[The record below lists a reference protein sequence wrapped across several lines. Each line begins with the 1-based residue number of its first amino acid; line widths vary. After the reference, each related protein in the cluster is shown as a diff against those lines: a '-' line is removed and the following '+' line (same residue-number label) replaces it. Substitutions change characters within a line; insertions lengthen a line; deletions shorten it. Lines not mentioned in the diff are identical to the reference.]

1 MKHFLLAISCLMT
14 FNIHALDQ
22 ETNQKDLDQRMEWFN
37 DAKFGMFIHWGAY
50 SVLKGSWQGKEME
63 FYAEWIQ
70 AKADIPK
77 EQYVKVAERFNP
89 EQFDADA
96 WAKAAYEA
104 GMKYMVITTKH
115 HEGFCLWDSQ
125 YTKYD
130 IKDTAGIDRDLL
142 GELSAACKKYGLKFG
157 TYYSTIDWHHDSQ
170 KPVEGAKGH
179 WNKWAKIEMI
189 SPQKKKEYVQYMK
202 NQLQELVDRYDTQ
215 IFWFDG
221 DWNDFWTM
229 EDGEDLYRFLRKIQ
243 PNAIINNRV
252 AKRKEFK
259 YDFGTPE
266 NQTPG
271 EKLDYYW
278 EACWTIN
285 HSWGYKAHDKKWKS
299 SQVLIQ
305 KLIDINS
312 KGGNLLLNVGPT
324 PEGTFP
330 DGCIDRLAQ
339 MGQWTKMHGDVLYGT
354 EYAPVKRPS
363 WGRVLKKGNSLF
375 LHVFDWPQN
384 QQLKIEGLAGTL
396 QKAYVFKQANEA
408 LQFEVDDQSFTIE
421 IPKEAYDKNSSV
433 VVLEFAPQTLSF
445 AKAANTEKQSTN
457 DISLALTAATLQGK
471 SIVYEKNTQTLRSFN
486 SNKDSANWKQ
496 EIVIP
501 GKYEVLLD
509 TALNGKENSFEVKLN
524 NKVLK
529 GKAKNTGKWA
539 KFEELSLG
547 EVELDQIGNYS
558 ISLRKT
564 SKNHQSLFKLKSIR
578 LRPIQQDLPYD

>member
-1 MKHFLLAISCLMT
+1 MKQFLIAITCLMT
-14 FNIHALDQ
+14 VSTYAL
-22 ETNQKDLDQRMEWFN
+22 EHNMATKDLDQRMAWFN

-50 SVLKGSWQGKEME
+50 SVLKGSWQGKKME

-77 EQYVKVAERFNP
+77 EQYVKVAEQFNP
-89 EQFDADA
+89 DQFDADA
-96 WAKAAYEA
+96 WAKAAYDA

-142 GELSAACKKYGLKFG
+142 GELSEACKKYGLKFG

-170 KPVEGAKGH
+170 KPVEGVTGH
-179 WNKWAKIEMI
+179 WNKWAKIEMV

-229 EDGEDLYRFLRKIQ
+229 EDGKDLYDFLRKIQ

-285 HSWGYKAHDKKWKS
+285 HSWGYKAHDTKWKS
-299 SQVLIQ
+299 SKTLIQ

-339 MGQWTKMHGDVLYGT
+339 MGAWTQVHAKTLYET
-354 EYAPVKRPS
+354 EYAPVKTPS
-363 WGRVLKKGNSLF
+363 WGRVLKKDNSLF
-375 LHVFDWPQN
+375 LHVFDWPKN
-384 QQLKIEGLAGTL
+384 QKLTIEGLEGTIH
-396 QKAYVFKQANEA
+396 KAYVFNKPEEA
-408 LQFEVDDQSFTIE
+408 LVFEKESQSFNITV
-421 IPKEAYDKNSSV
+421 PKEAYDHNSSV
-433 VVLEFAPQTLSF
+433 VVLEFEPNSLSF
-445 AKAANTEKQSTN
+445 AKVAKNEKSFSN
-457 DISLALTAATLQGK
+457 DINLALTSARIQGK
-471 SIVYEKNTQTLRSFN
+471 SIVYEKDSQTLRSFN
-486 SNKDSANWKQ
+486 SNKDSVRWNQ

-501 GKYEVLLD
+501 GKYEVLLSSS
-509 TALNGKENSFEVKLN
+509 LNGPENDFEVKLN
-524 NKVLK
+524 DIVLK
-529 GKAKNTGKWA
+529 AKSSNTGKWA
-539 KFEELSLG
+539 KFEEISLG

-564 SKNHQSLFKLKSIR
+564 SANHKSLFKLKSIR
-578 LRPIQQDLPYD
+578 LRPIH